1 MKVYVVTG
9 FKKDKESG
17 YNLVCMIEVFKNRA
31 KAEEFADSFDGFA
44 TVTTKTLHVD

>member
-9 FKKDKESG
+9 FKKDKETG
-17 YNLVCMIEVFKNRA
+17 YNLVCMIEVFKHRDN
-31 KAEEFADSFDGFA
+31 AEAYADSFDGFA